1 MFQKSVEKLAE
12 QHIKLT
18 TLSGCEVNGT
28 AESVVAG
35 EESES
40 AFLLD
45 VFTTISAQL
54 NSLLTWDGEYKK
66 HYRNPSQCNSILAQ
80 IARLACFQ
88 KEQTS

>member
-1 MFQKSVEKLAE
+1 MESGWFHPCESILSSYGVDSDLTSLQYSKRVWKSWLNNM
-12 QHIKLT
+12 QSYT

-28 AESVVAG
+28 AENVVAG

-54 NSLLTWDGEYKK
+54 NSLLT
-66 HYRNPSQCNSILAQ
+66 
-80 IARLACFQ
+80 
-88 KEQTS
+88 

>member
-1 MFQKSVEKLAE
+1 MKPYITGGIWLVSPRETLLSSYCVGSDLTSLQCSKRAWKSWLNNIESY
-12 QHIKLT
+12 T

-28 AESVVAG
+28 AENVVAG

-54 NSLLTWDGEYKK
+54 NSLLT
-66 HYRNPSQCNSILAQ
+66 
-80 IARLACFQ
+80 
-88 KEQTS
+88 

>member
-1 MFQKSVEKLAE
+1 MQSY
-12 QHIKLT
+12 T

-28 AESVVAG
+28 AENVVAG

-66 HYRNPSQCNSILAQ
+66 HYRNPRQHNSILAQ